1 MDMGNLLYEKES
13 YEIRGACFAIWKQF
27 GSAFKETIIEKALA
41 KELRERNL
49 SIEQQKRIDVF
60 YKGEKIGV
68 YIPDFVVDNKIIV
81 EIKVK
86 PVLVREDKK
95 QFWYYLRG
103 SDYRL
108 GFLVNFGTKKLEMV
122 RRIYDLARMQTA

>member
-1 MDMGNLLYEKES
+1 MGNLLYEKES

-122 RRIYDLARMQTA
+122 RRIYDLARTQTA